1 VRTLLRFT
9 IIGALIGGGITYGFA
24 HRPHRQK
31 HTGPC
36 TLSLRFSARCY
47 WFTRPNTEFFEMC
60 FDNPPPLALNGAL
73 ADITYT
79 DDNADLRHFVKAQI
93 KK

>member
-9 IIGALIGGGITYGFA
+9 IIGAIIGGGITYGFA
-24 HRPHRQK
+24 HRLHRQK

-36 TLSLRFSARCY
+36 TFTLRFTSRCY

-60 FDNPPPLALNGAL
+60 FDNPPPLAVNTPLF
-73 ADITYT
+73 DITYT